1 MAAVIGMTKSLGN
14 ELAQYDIAVNCISPA
29 TAQTRILEQLTAER
43 IEYMH
48 SRIPRGRLLEG
59 RRGRDHGRLAHLQG
73 EQLHHGLD
81 LRSVGRAD
89 NLLERV
95 ALKTGSLLGDMHWS
109 HTGMPHSAV
118 RHAGSTACP
127 ADAGTP
133 SMAGRQIDGA

>member
-1 MAAVIGMTKSLGN
+1 MVAWL
-14 ELAQYDIAVNCISPA
+14 ISKENSFT
-29 TAQTRILEQLTAER
+29 TASTF
-43 IEYMH
+43 
-48 SRIPRGRLLEG
+48 
-59 RRGRDHGRLAHLQG
+59 
-73 EQLHHGLD
+73 D
-81 LRSVGRAD
+81 LGRAD